1 MPVVSVMNYKGGV
14 GKTTVTANLGA
25 ALATRGQRVLL
36 IDLDPQASLTF
47 SLFAPADWQSELA
60 PDRTIMRWYESVS
73 PVPRP
78 AGSARDPVRLA
89 DLVVTPPIANK
100 SIEPYGGR
108 LDLIASHLGLIDAD
122 TELGAALTLAAGD
135 PAAYLRVHRR
145 LAAGLADLPGYDTVL
160 IDCPPNF
167 GTVTRTAIVASEWVV
182 VPARPDHLSTLGIE
196 YLRGS
201 LTKLV
206 RGYNS
211 RTGREEINPAIL
223 GVVFTM
229 VQFNREEVTRFL
241 QPNIDLMAELEI
253 PTFDVM
259 IRENKRVFSSS
270 SADCLP
276 AVLDP
281 GKSAD
286 IQYELDQLAS
296 EFLARQR

>member
-1 MPVVSVMNYKGGV
+1 MPVVSVINYKGGV
-14 GKTTVTANLGA
+14 GKTTITANLGA

-47 SLFAPADWQSELA
+47 SLFPPSEWEQELA
-60 PDRTIMRWYESVS
+60 GSRTIMRWYESIS
-73 PVPRP
+73 PLPRP
-78 AGSARDPVRLA
+78 AGAARDAVRLA
-89 DLVVTPPIANK
+89 DLVVTPPVANK
-100 SIEPYGGR
+100 VIEPYGGR

-182 VPARPDHLSTLGIE
+182 VPSRPDHLSTLGID

-206 RGYNS
+206 DSYNQ
-211 RTGREEINPAIL
+211 RAGRDEINPAIL

-229 VQFNREEVTRFL
+229 VQRSRDEVTRFL
-241 QPNIDLMAELEI
+241 QPNIDRMANLEI
-253 PTFDVM
+253 PSFDVM
-259 IRENKRVFSSS
+259 IRENKRVFSTSS
-270 SADCLP
+270 QECLP
-276 AVLDP
+276 AVLDRAL
-281 GKSAD
+281 SAD